1 MHRDQRNYRIL
12 LIEDNP
18 GDRVLI
24 EDYLKACF
32 AFADLVLAGSFR
44 EARAQVQ
51 QADFDVILLD
61 LTLPDGAGQSLIE
74 KVLLLAKNVPVI
86 VLTGYND
93 LSFAIHS
100 MGLGIS
106 DYLLKDELEESV
118 LYKSLRYSMERKK
131 YLLELQ
137 DSEKRYSD
145 LFQLSPQPAW
155 CIDPQTQRFLEVN
168 AAAVS
173 HYGYS
178 QEDFLTMHLSDLCYK
193 EASVDLQPTRDS
205 DFNLEGLSCHQTK
218 EGKIIEVELKSCF
231 IHRQGKW
238 LCLMLVND
246 ITAQRAHLRHMA
258 TQNQKLQ
265 EIVWRQSH
273 GLRAP
278 LARLQG
284 IVQLLQISGEDFF
297 KVQEKDKLLLAI
309 QSAAEELDQ
318 ELCQLVKKTESARI
332 RLSRLSSPNVYN

>member
-1 MHRDQRNYRIL
+1 MHRDYGRYHILVIEDNGGDRL
-12 LIEDNP
+12 LIEEALVA
-18 GDRVLI
+18 R
-24 EDYLKACF
+24 F
-32 AFADLVLAGSFR
+32 ALVHLSWAGSLQ
-44 EARAQVQ
+44 EAKNHIQSAT
-51 QADFDVILLD
+51 FDVILLD
-61 LTLPDGAGQSLIE
+61 LTLPDGTGQELIE
-74 KVLLLAKNVPVI
+74 KVLALAQNTPVI

-93 LSFAIHS
+93 LQFAIHS

-106 DYLLKDELEESV
+106 DYLLKDELEENA

-131 YLLELQ
+131 HLLELQ
-137 DSEKRYSD
+137 YSEKRYSD

-155 CIDPQTQRFLEVN
+155 CIDPKTQRFLEVN
-168 AAAVS
+168 AAAVA

-178 QEDFLTMHLSDLCYK
+178 QEAFLSMHLSDLCYQQTDN
-193 EASVDLQPTRDS
+193 AS
-205 DFNLEGLSCHQTK
+205 EGGLVQEGHYRLDGFSCHQK
-218 EGKIIEVELKSCF
+218 KDGQVIEVELKSCF

-246 ITAQRAHLRHMA
+246 ITAQRAYIRHVE

-265 EIVWRQSH
+265 DIVWRQSH

-297 KVQEKDKLLLAI
+297 DNQEKQKLLSAI
-309 QSAAEELDQ
+309 QTASEELDQ
-318 ELCQLVKKTESARI
+318 ELLQLVKKTENARV
-332 RLSRLSSPNVYN
+332 RLAPFTPSDA